1 MLHFVSRIDEVDTE
15 RAFVAFLASLGWRPS
30 AAPTHYLDRLLA
42 PCRYPGSMASKS
54 ASPTSPARRWFKR
67 LLWGFAALTAAGGV
81 TLGVSWSLLSRDADS
96 FLTLFALRVPKTI
109 TKVLD
114 QSGNVLGIF
123 AEEHRVVIPYGDIPK
138 AYVNALVATEDTDF
152 WGHSGISIRG
162 FARSG
167 VNFVTSFGRRRE
179 GGSTLTMQLIRTVT
193 AKRQKRLDRKLKEI
207 ILARKLEKAYSKK
220 QIMEMYANEVYFG
233 GGRYGIEAAA
243 EFYFGKS
250 APQLNVE
257 ECALLAGL
265 VQNPNWYNPYNPD
278 PRARA
283 AAKSRRN
290 HVLIRM
296 VKEGY
301 LQAAEA
307 NLLIEKPIRLAR
319 ENAHEEAIAPYV
331 VEEVRKYL
339 YEKYG
344 RDTVLNGG
352 LEVTTTVNS
361 FWQESANE
369 AVRNGLKAVDR
380 RRGFRKEAVQFV
392 TDPETTQLNGWK
404 RYFEAGDGVRGV
416 ILGWKGGKA
425 QVRIGK
431 TFLEVPESA
440 FAWAGRDI
448 QKLLPRG
455 AAPLFT
461 VKSTNDGTPKTL
473 ELDQDPLVEGALMAV
488 DPMSGEIRAMVG
500 GYDFNRS
507 KFNRAVQAQRQV
519 GSTMKAFVYGAAF
532 SAGRTPATMVND
544 VPTRFLDTVDY
555 LTITHPDGTSDFK
568 ALRPGVKP
576 YEPKNYERD
585 FWGPIPIWEA
595 LRDSR
600 NLPAV
605 RTLEETGVMNVIDFA
620 RKCGLTGNIPPYPSM
635 ALGSGDFTLKEMVRG
650 YATIA
655 NGGLQAPV
663 PFFIKKVA
671 DRNGRVLESHGGAA
685 TEQVLDSMS
694 TYQLIQCLQGV
705 ATAGTGAR
713 AGAELQWPVAGK
725 TGTTDDHTDGWFI
738 GFSTKVV
745 CGVWVGLDE
754 KKTIFK
760 GADGAKVA
768 LPIWIDFMKA
778 ALPTTGEKED
788 FKAPEGMEWA
798 DVDRYTGLLATSATS
813 DRVLHLAFK
822 PGTVPKSGSDAEAI
836 RQVKEARDKA
846 HAQPVENRV
855 WGRPALVEEPKPVDL
870 NASDP
875 NA

>member
-1 MLHFVSRIDEVDTE
+1 MAAKLPKLSSSARKWLRRLLLVCVIGT
-15 RAFVAFLASLGWRPS
+15 SLG
-30 AAPTHYLDRLLA
+30 AVGL
-42 PCRYPGSMASKS
+42 
-54 ASPTSPARRWFKR
+54 
-67 LLWGFAALTAAGGV
+67 GV
-81 TLGVSWSLLSRDADS
+81 TWSYLSRDADG

-114 QSGNVLGIF
+114 QSGNVIGIF

-138 AYVNALVATEDTDF
+138 AFVNALVATEDKDF
-152 WGHSGISIRG
+152 WEHGGVSAMGV
-162 FARSG
+162 ARSG
-167 VNFVTSFGRRRE
+167 WNFVTSFGRRRE
-179 GGSTLTMQLIRTVT
+179 GASTLTMQLIRTVT
-193 AKRQKRLDRKLKEI
+193 AKRERRLLSGGLQRKLQEI
-207 ILARKLEKAYSKK
+207 VLARKLEKAYSKK

-233 GGRYGIEAAA
+233 GGRYGIEAAS

-278 PRARA
+278 PKARA
-283 AAKSRRN
+283 AAKTRRN

-296 VKEGY
+296 VKEDY
-301 LQAAEA
+301 LKAPEA
-307 NLLIEKPIRLAR
+307 SLLVEKPIRLAR
-319 ENAHEEAIAPYV
+319 ENAREEAVAPYV

-344 RDTVLNGG
+344 REQALNGG
-352 LEVTTTVNS
+352 LEVTTSLNS

-392 TDPETTQLNGWK
+392 SDPETTQLNGWK
-404 RYFEAGDGVRGV
+404 RYFEKGDSVRGV
-416 ILGWKGGKA
+416 ILGWKSGKA
-425 QVRIGK
+425 QVRIGAGQ
-431 TFLEVPESA
+431 LDVPESA
-440 FAWAGRDI
+440 FAWAGKDI

-455 AAPLFT
+455 AAPLFA
-461 VKSTNDGTPKTL
+461 VRSAEDGTPKSL
-473 ELDQDPLVEGALMAV
+473 ELDQDPQVEGALMAV

-500 GYDFNRS
+500 G
-507 KFNRAVQAQRQV
+507 
-519 GSTMKAFVYGAAF
+519 AAF
-532 SAGRTPATMVND
+532 TAGKTPATMVQD
-544 VPTRFLDTVDY
+544 IPTRFLDTVDY
-555 LTITHPDGTSDFK
+555 VTITHTDGTTDFK
-568 ALRPGVKP
+568 PLRPGVKP

-600 NLPAV
+600 NVPAV
-605 RTLEETGVMNVIDFA
+605 RTLEETGVLNVIDFA
-620 RKCGLTGNIPPYPSM
+620 RKCGVTGNIPPYPSM

-650 YATIA
+650 YSTIA

-663 PFFIKKVA
+663 PFFIKKVT
-671 DRNGRVLESHGGAA
+671 DRNGRVLETHGGAA
-685 TEQVLDSMS
+685 TEQVLDPMS

-705 ATAGTGAR
+705 ATSGTGAKSN
-713 AGAELQWPVAGK
+713 ELNWPVAGK
-725 TGTTDDHTDGWFI
+725 TGTTDDHTDAWFM
-738 GFSTKVV
+738 GFSTKIV

-754 KKTIFK
+754 KKTIYK

-768 LPIWIDFMKA
+768 LPIWVDFMKA
-778 ALPTTGEKED
+778 ALPTTEREE

-798 DVDRYTGLLATSATS
+798 DIDRYTGLLATGATT

-836 RQVKEARDKA
+836 QKIREAREKA
-846 HAQPVENRV
+846 HTQSMENRA
-855 WGRPALVEEPKPVDL
+855 WGRPAVVEEPKPVDL
-870 NASDP
+870 SSADP

>member
-1 MLHFVSRIDEVDTE
+1 
-15 RAFVAFLASLGWRPS
+15 
-30 AAPTHYLDRLLA
+30 
-42 PCRYPGSMASKS
+42 MASKLS
-54 ASPTSPARRWFKR
+54 SPSSPARRWFR
-67 LLWGFAALTAAGGV
+67 RFFWAFIALTALGAG
-81 TLGVSWSLLSRDADS
+81 TLAVSWSVLSRDADS

-109 TKVLD
+109 TKVMD
-114 QSGNVLGIF
+114 QKGNVIGIF
-123 AEEHRVVIPYGDIPK
+123 AEEHRVVIPYGDIPR
-138 AYVNALVATEDTDF
+138 AFVNALVATEDTDF
-152 WGHSGISIRG
+152 WEHSGVSAWGI
-162 FARSG
+162 ARSG
-167 VNFVTSFGRRRE
+167 WNFISTFGRRRE
-179 GGSTLTMQLIRTVT
+179 GASTLTMQLIRTVT

-220 QIMEMYANEVYFG
+220 QILEMYANEVYFG

-243 EFYFGKS
+243 EFYFGKT

-278 PRARA
+278 PKARA
-283 AAKSRRN
+283 AAKARRN

-296 VKEGY
+296 VKVDF
-301 LQAAEA
+301 LKASEA
-307 NLLIEKPIRLAR
+307 SLLIERPIRLAR

-344 RDTVLNGG
+344 REQVLNGG
-352 LEVTTTVNS
+352 LEVTTTVDS
-361 FWQESANE
+361 YWQEAAND
-369 AVRNGLKAVDR
+369 AVRAGLKAVDR

-392 TDPETTQLNGWK
+392 SDPETTQLNGWK
-404 RYFEAGDGVRGV
+404 RFFEEGDSVRGV

-425 QVRIGK
+425 QVRMGR
-431 TFLEVPESA
+431 TELSVPESA
-440 FAWAGRDI
+440 FAWAGKDV

-461 VKSTNDGTPKTL
+461 IKSADDGTPRTL
-473 ELDQDPLVEGALMAV
+473 ELDQDPSVEGALLAV

-507 KFNRAVQAQRQV
+507 KFNRAIQAQRQV

-532 SAGRTPATMVND
+532 TAGKTPATMVQD

-555 LTITHPDGTSDFK
+555 LTVTHPDGTSDFK
-568 ALRPGVKP
+568 PLRPGVKP

-600 NLPAV
+600 NVPAV
-605 RTLEETGVMNVIDFA
+605 RTLEETGVLNVIDFA
-620 RKCGLTGNIPPYPSM
+620 RKCGITGNIPPYPSM
-635 ALGSGDFTLKEMVRG
+635 ALGSGDFTLREMVRG

-655 NGGLQAPV
+655 NGGLQSPV

-671 DRNGRVLESHGGAA
+671 DRNGKVLESHGGAA
-685 TEQVLDSMS
+685 TEQVLDPKS
-694 TYQLIQCLQGV
+694 TFELIQCLEGV
-705 ATAGTGAR
+705 ATSGTGAR
-713 AGAELQWPVAGK
+713 ARAEIDWPIAGK
-725 TGTTDDHTDGWFI
+725 TGTTDDHTDAWFL
-738 GFSTKVV
+738 GFSTRVV

-778 ALPTTGEKED
+778 ALPTTEREE
-788 FKAPEGMEWA
+788 FKVPDGMEWA
-798 DVDRYTGLLATSATS
+798 DIDRYTGLLATSATA

-822 PGTVPKSGSDAEAI
+822 PGTVPKAGSDAEAI
-836 RQVKEARDKA
+836 RLVKEARDKA
-846 HAQPVENRV
+846 PSQPAENRV
-855 WGRPALVEEPKPVDL
+855 WGRPKVMEEPKALDL

-875 NA
+875 NG

>member
-1 MLHFVSRIDEVDTE
+1 MVSKLASFSSSRRWLG
-15 RAFVAFLASLGWRPS
+15 RALWTFVALVVAG
-30 AAPTHYLDRLLA
+30 
-42 PCRYPGSMASKS
+42 G
-54 ASPTSPARRWFKR
+54 
-67 LLWGFAALTAAGGV
+67 AALA
-81 TLGVSWSLLSRDADS
+81 VSWSVLSRDADS

-114 QSGNVLGIF
+114 QNGNVIGIF

-138 AYVNALVATEDTDF
+138 AFVNALVATEDADF
-152 WGHSGISIRG
+152 WEHSGISGRG
-162 FARSG
+162 FLRSG
-167 VNFVTSFGRRRE
+167 WNFVSSFGRRRE

-250 APQLNVE
+250 APQLAPE

-278 PRARA
+278 PKARA
-283 AAKSRRN
+283 AAKTRRN

-301 LQAAEA
+301 LKAPEA
-307 NLLIEKPIRLAR
+307 SQLVERPIRLAR
-319 ENAHEEAIAPYV
+319 ENAREEAVAPYV

-344 RDTVLNGG
+344 REQVLNGG
-352 LEVTTTVNS
+352 LEVTTTVDS
-361 FWQESANE
+361 YWQEAANQ
-369 AVRNGLKAVDR
+369 AVRAGLKAVDR
-380 RRGFRKEAVQFV
+380 RRGFRKEGVQFV
-392 TDPETTQLNGWK
+392 SDPDTAQLSGWK
-404 RYFEAGDGVRGV
+404 RYFEAGDSVRGV
-416 ILGWKGGKA
+416 VLGWRGGKA
-425 QVRIGK
+425 QVRVGK
-431 TFLEVPESA
+431 ATLDVPESA

-455 AAPLFT
+455 ASPLFT
-461 VKSTNDGTPKTL
+461 VKTVEDGTPKTL
-473 ELDQDPLVEGALMAV
+473 ELDQEPSVEGALLAV
-488 DPMSGEIRAMVG
+488 DPKTGEIRALVG

-507 KFNRAVQAQRQV
+507 KFNRAIQAQRQV
-519 GSTMKAFVYGAAF
+519 GSTMKAYVYGAAF
-532 SAGRTPATMVND
+532 TAGKTPATIVED
-544 VPTRFLDTVDY
+544 VPTRFVDTADF
-555 LTITHPDGTSDFK
+555 LTISHPDGTSEYK
-568 ALRPGVKP
+568 PLRASVKP

-600 NLPAV
+600 NVPAV
-605 RTLEETGVMNVIDFA
+605 RTLEEVGLAAAIDFA
-620 RKCGLTGNIPPYPSM
+620 RKCGVTGTIPPYPSI
-635 ALGSGDFTLKEMVRG
+635 ALGSPDLTLREMVRG

-655 NGGLQAPV
+655 NGGLQSPA

-671 DRNGRVLESHGGAA
+671 DRNGKVLENHAA
-685 TEQVLDSMS
+685 AASEQVLDPMS
-694 TYQLIQCLQGV
+694 TFQLIQCLQGV
-705 ATAGTGAR
+705 ANSGTGA
-713 AGAELQWPVAGK
+713 ATNALEWPVAGK

-738 GFSTKVV
+738 GFSTRVA

-754 KKTIFK
+754 KKTIFR

-768 LPIWIDFMKA
+768 VPIWVDFMKV
-778 ALPTTGEKED
+778 ALPTTPKEE
-788 FKAPEGMEWA
+788 FQAPDGMEWA
-798 DVDRYTGLLATSATS
+798 DIDRYTGLLATSATT

-822 PGTVPKSGSDAEAI
+822 PGTVPRSGSDADAI
-836 RQVKEARDKA
+836 QKIREARAKA
-846 HAQPVENRV
+846 ASQPLENRV
-855 WGRPALVEEPKPVDL
+855 WGRSQQVEETKPTDL
-870 NASDP
+870 SSTDP

>member
-1 MLHFVSRIDEVDTE
+1 M
-15 RAFVAFLASLGWRPS
+15 ASLLPS
-30 AAPTHYLDRLLA
+30 P
-42 PCRYPGSMASKS
+42 S
-54 ASPTSPARRWFKR
+54 SPARRWLKR
-67 LLWGFAALTAAGGV
+67 IFWAMTGLAAAGAI
-81 TLGVSWSLLSRDADS
+81 TLAVSWSVLSRDADS

-114 QSGNVLGIF
+114 QNGNVIGIF

-138 AYVNALVATEDTDF
+138 AFVNALVATEDTDF
-152 WGHSGISIRG
+152 WNHTGVSPRG
-162 FARSG
+162 LARAG

-179 GGSTLTMQLIRTVT
+179 GASTLTMQLIRTVT
-193 AKRQKRLDRKLKEI
+193 SKRQIRLDRKLKEM

-250 APQLNVE
+250 APQLAPE

-265 VQNPNWYNPYNPD
+265 VQSPNWYNPYNPD
-278 PRARA
+278 PKSRV

-290 HVLIRM
+290 HVLVRM
-296 VKEGY
+296 AKEGY
-301 LQAAEA
+301 LKPQEA
-307 NLLIEKPIRLAR
+307 SQLIEKPIRLAR
-319 ENAHEEAIAPYV
+319 ENAQEEAVAPYV

-344 RDTVLNGG
+344 RDQVLNGG
-352 LEVTTTVNS
+352 LEVTTTVDS
-361 FWQESANE
+361 YWQQAAND
-369 AVRNGLKAVDR
+369 AVRTGLKAVDR
-380 RRGFRKEAVQFV
+380 RRGFRKDSVQFV
-392 TDPETTQLNGWK
+392 TDPETTQLSGWK
-404 RYFEAGDGVRGV
+404 RYFEPGDTVRGV

-431 TFLEVPESA
+431 SQLEVPESA
-440 FAWAGRDI
+440 FAWAGKDI

-455 AAPLFT
+455 AAPLFS
-461 VKSTNDGTPKTL
+461 VKTTDDGAPKTL
-473 ELDQDPLVEGALMAV
+473 ELDQEPQVEGALMAV
-488 DPMSGEIRAMVG
+488 DPKSGEIRAMVG

-507 KFNRAVQAQRQV
+507 KFNRATQALRQV
-519 GSTMKAFVYGAAF
+519 GSTMKAYVYGAAF
-532 SAGRTPATMVND
+532 TAGRTPATMVQD

-555 LTITHPDGTSDFK
+555 MTATLPDGSLEFK
-568 ALRPGVKP
+568 PLRAGVKP

-600 NLPAV
+600 NVPAV

-620 RKCGLTGNIPPYPSM
+620 RKCGLTGPIPPYPSM
-635 ALGSGDFTLKEMVRG
+635 ALGSADLTLKEMVRG
-650 YATIA
+650 YSTIA
-655 NGGLQAPV
+655 NGGLQAPT
-663 PFFIKKVA
+663 PFFIKKVT
-671 DRNGRVLESHGGAA
+671 DRNGKVLESHGGAA
-685 TEQVLDSMS
+685 TEQVLDPLS

-713 AGAELQWPVAGK
+713 AGAELQWPIAGK
-725 TGTTDDHTDGWFI
+725 TGTTDDHTDGWFM
-738 GFSTKVV
+738 GFSTRIV

-768 LPIWIDFMKA
+768 LPIWIDFMKV
-778 ALPTTGEKED
+778 ALPTTERED
-788 FKAPEGMEWA
+788 FKVPDGMEWA
-798 DVDRYTGLLATSATS
+798 DIDRYTGLLATSATT

-836 RQVKEARDKA
+836 QKVKEARDKA
-846 HAQPVENRV
+846 NALPMENRL
-855 WGRPALVEEPKPVDL
+855 WGRPKQVEEPKPLDL
-870 NASDP
+870 NATDP
-875 NA
+875 NG

>member
-1 MLHFVSRIDEVDTE
+1 MV
-15 RAFVAFLASLGWRPS
+15 
-30 AAPTHYLDRLLA
+30 
-42 PCRYPGSMASKS
+42 SKS
-54 ASPTSPARRWFKR
+54 TPSSPARRWIRRFV
-67 LLWGFAALTAAGGV
+67 WAFIALGALGAG
-81 TLGVSWSLLSRDADS
+81 TLAVSWSVLSRDADG
-96 FLTLFALRVPKTI
+96 FLTLFALRIPKTI

-114 QSGNVLGIF
+114 QNGNVIGIF

-138 AYVNALVATEDTDF
+138 AFVNALVATEDTDF
-152 WGHSGISIRG
+152 WEHGGVSAWGV
-162 FARSG
+162 ARSG
-167 VNFVTSFGRRRE
+167 WNFVTSFGRRRE
-179 GGSTLTMQLIRTVT
+179 GASTLTMQLIRTVT

-233 GGRYGIEAAA
+233 GGRYGIQAAA

-278 PRARA
+278 PKARA
-283 AAKSRRN
+283 AAKARRN

-296 VKEGY
+296 VKVGF
-301 LQAAEA
+301 LKAPEA
-307 NLLIEKPIRLAR
+307 GLLIERPIRLAR
-319 ENAHEEAIAPYV
+319 ENAHEEAVAPYV

-344 RDTVLNGG
+344 REQVLNGG
-352 LEVTTTVNS
+352 LEVTTTLDS
-361 FWQESANE
+361 YWQEAANE
-369 AVRNGLKAVDR
+369 AVRTGLKAVDR

-392 TDPETTQLNGWK
+392 SDPETTQLNGWR
-404 RYFEAGDGVRGV
+404 RYLEVGDSVRGV
-416 ILGWKGGKA
+416 ILGWKGGHA

-431 TFLEVPESA
+431 TILEVPESA
-440 FAWAGRDI
+440 FAWAGKGVA
-448 QKLLPRG
+448 KLLPRG

-461 VKSTNDGTPKTL
+461 IQSADDGTPKTL
-473 ELDQDPLVEGALMAV
+473 ELDQDPLVEGALIAV
-488 DPMSGEIRAMVG
+488 DPRNGEIRAMVG

-507 KFNRAVQAQRQV
+507 KFNRATQALRQV
-519 GSTMKAFVYGAAF
+519 GSTMKAYVYGAALT
-532 SAGRTPATMVND
+532 AGRTPASIVLD

-555 LTITHPDGTSDFK
+555 LTISQPDGTLDFK
-568 ALRPGVKP
+568 PLRPGVKP
-576 YEPKNYERD
+576 YEPRNYERD

-600 NLPAV
+600 NVPAV

-620 RKCGLTGNIPPYPSM
+620 RKCGLTGTIPPYPSM

-655 NGGLQAPV
+655 NGGLQAPM

-671 DRNGRVLESHGGAA
+671 DRNGRVLENHSAAA
-685 TEQVLDSMS
+685 TEQVLDPMS
-694 TYQLIQCLQGV
+694 TFQLIQCLQGV
-705 ATAGTGAR
+705 ATSGTGAR
-713 AGAELQWPVAGK
+713 SNELQWPVAGK
-725 TGTTDDHTDGWFI
+725 TGTTDDHTDAWFM
-738 GFSTKVV
+738 GFSTRIV

-768 LPIWIDFMKA
+768 LPIWIDFMKV
-778 ALPTTGEKED
+778 ALPTTEREE

-798 DVDRYTGLLATSATS
+798 DIDRYTGLLATSATT

-822 PGTVPKSGSDAEAI
+822 PGTMPKSGSDAESI
-836 RQVKEARDKA
+836 QKIKEARDKA
-846 HAQPVENRV
+846 HTQAVENRI
-855 WGRPALVEEPKPVDL
+855 WGRPKVVEEVKPVDL